1 MPKPTPK
8 IFRCV
13 HENCV
18 FETDKRKAIVTH
30 LLRTHSER
38 KEDFECDYC
47 ELLLT
52 EEKQMEIHLRMN
64 HPSEPFRYT
73 CVSRIE
79 GVVQNCLKLGMAGGD
94 NSAPAKTAKSPKSGA
109 NNSIKKLGPIKS
121 PSKSLVQNG
130 PPNLNTSKSA
140 KNVSNSFNLQKKSAS
155 SSSGN
160 SPKGKNASPS
170 FSLGP
175 KPADKFMNFHG
186 HAIETPIS
194 IKQEPVSIEEN
205 ATEGQPLSDFLSQT
219 AFENKTDDFVKMD
232 NYEDDAPR
240 EVSAS
245 MEGLVSSTPEGQ
257 PKLKI
262 KLNLKSIKNYASLG
276 PKSRYLTPS
285 FNRHSGQR
293 FKRSEPE
300 VYHFIDRIGR
310 RCCPFC
316 PYKTNK
322 NSIRVHLSGKHGL
335 YFVQCSLCSYKGAFP
350 HQVIHH
356 AERVHL
362 GENYQVIQ
370 LSKENREHTID
381 GIAQTGLSNPTPSNS
396 TAQSTKKLKPS
407 PPKQLT
413 DKEKNICSESK
424 LGSSKKSKSKI
435 ILAPKPPID
444 VAGCGNIP
452 KCQTSK
458 TPYYKIEYENYQY
471 VYKCTRCS
479 FKTPVRATI
488 YTHKYRHEECDYKC
502 GHCGYRSAP
511 RSNVV
516 FHCKSKHKTLSLKV
530 LSCKDD
536 MAVEGQELDMLQ
548 DGEDIMTQDNFD
560 RDSKLDQSECM
571 EEDEEEAF
579 DFQIKQEPQES
590 EMAISE
596 DNAGNFTPHVK
607 TIIKVPQFKRTLPPS
622 VPKPAIKRHP
632 VAKVKSQD
640 GYVMS
645 TNKLY
650 RFNREGNPK
659 FVCVLCPYGA
669 DTHPKMKHHL
679 YRHRPQR
686 YKCPYCSHRKYPRSY
701 VVRHVRDTHKD
712 KPLRVIDLMT
722 SDDIV
727 SLEGDMD
734 DEAVESQYMDQED
747 EDEGN
752 YFPEYADQKQSVL
765 KNQELTVDRL
775 PIKLEALK
783 KEMEENPEAV
793 EEEAN
798 FAMYTDNPLNPSDQL
813 RLQISQKRRDSSLV
827 DTAVKSSESNVDS
840 TKEMAVEPQL
850 DISSDKPRKKPP
862 QTSVKMSNQ
871 EYFINYGGSPRYLCN
886 QCDYS
891 TDKYNTIHTHMNKHE
906 KQLYECL
913 YCGYTKSPRSCVESH
928 IRDVHKGKPVIVKDL
943 RIDVDTSKT
952 GQDGTDHSNK
962 RKLSVSTPTGPG
974 SSKKMKTLEDSSET
988 NSATPKLNFKWPA
1001 PRSKHEISV
1010 PSRSNSS
1017 SPDGAKNKSTG
1028 SVTPKNSKNN
1038 VLPSAGTT
1046 SQTVHTSKHSPGQ
1059 QMANKNGGS
1068 KPSMAGHIGDGK
1080 HSDGKKIPNKGNFKT
1095 LYKCAFDPDTC
1106 HHISKDKSKMKQH
1119 LFHHV
1124 EYKPWTCNYCGM
1136 AGTQSSHVKNHI
1148 RAEHPDNELSF
1159 SYKKHNYLEK
1169 HIEGFLQKS
1178 MMTLP
1183 VEDYKAVLQRKGI
1196 SRRNQIRFHRDAEG
1210 CYKCPY
1216 CEFRTMKDTGTLFD
1230 HVKNSHKKPRFRCHW
1245 CEHRAFYRSEIR
1257 KHHRREHPMAD
1268 FQVDEL
1274 DLTEYTDD
1282 VSDDIV
1288 SFEDSIDDFEE
1299 EGSNSPASSF
1309 SDSLDQHQ
1317 STSLT
1322 DIDDHF
1328 EYQQV
1333 RVKEEKPDYTE
1344 EPAVKSTSELKTSTS
1359 AYQGTKAIAN
1369 SSNDEGKTADPFKC
1383 GHCSFSASLRMK
1395 VKLHCQNKHPEKE
1408 LLVREMQRASSSFKI
1423 HGITVHPPSI
1433 KSSSIEVKLPD
1444 LLLSQ
1449 GNVFGME
1456 LKAAGVNT
1464 LNLNSLSPEK
1474 FQQVKMAITQDDSL
1488 SSLESEPNEDN
1499 LNTSLNDGKEMDL
1512 LHELPRVKR
1521 SEKKEGLTISNSLS
1535 SSEKTKK
1542 HADRKDELACERP
1555 QELESDIEESISALF
1570 DHSIDSLP
1578 ISVKE
1583 NNLTGDREHAGS
1595 KKTCFDNGGATILI
1609 KDDMKGKGSEYNVK
1623 NHSKTKLGVYA
1634 QSSNEEF
1641 FGESEKGLYSMAKK
1655 SKVMFV
1661 DETGTQINDD
1671 EDLLFK
1677 SQFH

>member
-1 MPKPTPK
+1 MPKPIPK
-8 IFRCV
+8 IFMCV
-13 HENCV
+13 HENCI

-64 HPSEPFRYT
+64 HPTEPFRYT

-79 GVVQNCLKLGMAGGD
+79 GVVQSCLKLGMAGGD
-94 NSAPAKTAKSPKSGA
+94 NYTQAKMAKSPKSGE
-109 NNSIKKLGPIKS
+109 NNSSKKLGPIKS
-121 PSKSLVQNG
+121 PSKSPRQNG
-130 PPNLNTSKSA
+130 LSNLNTPKSPKNASKSFKIQTKPA
-140 KNVSNSFNLQKKSAS
+140 
-155 SSSGN
+155 SGN
-160 SPKGKNASPS
+160 SPKGKCASTS

-175 KPADKFMNFHG
+175 KPADKFMNLYG
-186 HAIETPIS
+186 HANDTPIT
-194 IKQEPVSIEEN
+194 IKQEPVSHEEN
-205 ATEGQPLSDFLSQT
+205 TTEDQSLSDFLSQT
-219 AFENKTDDFVKMD
+219 AFENKTDDFAKSDMD
-232 NYEDDAPR
+232 NYEDHAPN
-240 EVSAS
+240 EVSGP
-245 MEGLVSSTPEGQ
+245 MEGFSSSIPEGQ

-262 KLNLKSIKNYASLG
+262 KLNLKSIKNFASVG
-276 PKSRYLTPS
+276 PKNRYLTPS

-362 GENYQVIQ
+362 GENYQVLQ

-381 GIAQTGLSNPTPSNS
+381 GIAQTGLSSQSPSNS
-396 TAQSTKKLKPS
+396 TAQATKKSKPCT
-407 PPKQLT
+407 PKQLT

-424 LGSSKKSKSKI
+424 PGSSKQSKSKI
-435 ILAPKPPID
+435 ILAPKPPLD
-444 VAGCGNIP
+444 AAGGGNVP

-458 TPYYKIEYENYQY
+458 TPYYKIEYENGQY
-471 VYKCTRCS
+471 MYKCTRCP

-536 MAVEGQELDMLQ
+536 VDSEGQELDMPQ
-548 DGEDIMTQDNFD
+548 DDEEMTTQDD
-560 RDSKLDQSECM
+560 YDPDSKLEQSECM
-571 EEDEEEAF
+571 EEEEDDDEEEEAF

-596 DNAGNFTPHVK
+596 DNAGNVTPQIK
-607 TIIKVPQFKRTLPPS
+607 TIIKVPQFKITLSPP
-622 VPKPAIKRHP
+622 VPKQTAKRRP

-686 YKCPYCSHRKYPRSY
+686 FKCPYCSHRKYPRSY

-712 KPLRVIDLMT
+712 KPLRVIDLMM

-734 DEAVESQYMDQED
+734 DRVGVAESQYMVQE

-752 YFPEYADQKQSVL
+752 YFPEYADQNQSVTG
-765 KNQELTVDRL
+765 NQELAVDRL

-783 KEMEENPEAV
+783 KEMEEDYHGKDFEAM
-793 EEEAN
+793 EEEEN
-798 FAMYTDNPLNPSDQL
+798 LAMYLDNSLDPSDQL
-813 RLQISQKRRDSSLV
+813 RLQISQKRKDGSLADSS
-827 DTAVKSSESNVDS
+827 AKSSQYGVDS
-840 TKEMAVEPQL
+840 AKEMAAERQL
-850 DISSDKPRKKPP
+850 DDSSNKPRKKPP
-862 QTSVKMSNQ
+862 QPSVKISSQDYYINQ
-871 EYFINYGGSPRYLCN
+871 GGSPRYMCN
-886 QCDYS
+886 HCDYS
-891 TDKYNTIHTHMNKHE
+891 TDKYSTIHSHVNKHE

-913 YCGYTKSPRSCVESH
+913 YCGYTKSPRSIVEDH
-928 IRDVHKGKPVIVKDL
+928 IRDVHKDKPVIVKDL
-943 RIDVDTSKT
+943 KINVDTSRP
-952 GQDGTDHSNK
+952 GQDETDHSQTVNNK
-962 RKLSVSTPTGPG
+962 RKLSVDTPTGAG
-974 SSKKMKTLEDSSET
+974 STKKTKTSMDSSKIT
-988 NSATPKLNFKWPA
+988 SATPKLNFKWPA

-1010 PSRSNSS
+1010 PSRSSSS
-1017 SPDGAKNKSTG
+1017 SPDSAKNKSSG
-1028 SVTPKNSKNN
+1028 SVTSKNSQNS
-1038 VLPSAGTT
+1038 VLPSAGTPP
-1046 SQTVHTSKHSPGQ
+1046 QTVQKSKPSPGQ
-1059 QMANKNGGS
+1059 QMANQNGGS
-1068 KPSMAGHIGDGK
+1068 KPSSASHVGDGRN
-1080 HSDGKKIPNKGNFKT
+1080 SDGKKMSSKGNFKT

-1148 RAEHPDNELSF
+1148 RAEHSDNEMSF

-1183 VEDYKAVLQRKGI
+1183 IEDYKAVLQRKGI

-1210 CYKCPY
+1210 CYRCPY
-1216 CEFRTMKDTGTLFD
+1216 CDFRTKKDTGTLFD

-1257 KHHRREHPMAD
+1257 KHHRREHPMAE

-1282 VSDDIV
+1282 VNDDIV
-1288 SFEDSIDDFEE
+1288 SFEDSIDGFEE

-1309 SDSLDQHQ
+1309 SDSFDQHQ
-1317 STSLT
+1317 SSSLT
-1322 DIDDHF
+1322 DIDDHL
-1328 EYQQV
+1328 EYQQIT
-1333 RVKEEKPDYTE
+1333 VKEEKPDYIE
-1344 EPAVKSTSELKTSTS
+1344 EPAVKSTSQLKTSTS
-1359 AYQGTKAIAN
+1359 ALQGSKVIAN
-1369 SSNDEGKTADPFKC
+1369 SGNDEIETADPFRC
-1383 GHCSFSASLRMK
+1383 GHCSFTASLRMK
-1395 VKLHCQNKHPEKE
+1395 VKLHCQNKHPEKP
-1408 LLVREMQRASSSFKI
+1408 LLVRESQRAPTSFKI
-1423 HGITVHPPSI
+1423 HGITVHPPSS
-1433 KSSSIEVKLPD
+1433 KSSTVEVKLPD

-1449 GNVFGME
+1449 GNVFGKE

-1464 LNLNSLSPEK
+1464 INLNSLSPEK
-1474 FQQVKMAITQDDSL
+1474 FRQVKMAITQEDSL
-1488 SSLESEPNEDN
+1488 SSLESEPNDDN
-1499 LNTSLNDGKEMDL
+1499 LSTALKDGKEMDL
-1512 LHELPRVKR
+1512 IQELPRIKR
-1521 SEKKEGLTISNSLS
+1521 SEKKDGLALSNLLS
-1535 SSEKTKK
+1535 SSDKTK
-1542 HADRKDELACERP
+1542 EGLACDVS
-1555 QELESDIEESISALF
+1555 QDFESDIEESISSLF
-1570 DHSIDSLP
+1570 DHSIDSPP

-1583 NNLTGDREHAGS
+1583 NSLTGDRECAGS
-1595 KKTCFDNGGATILI
+1595 KKACFDNGGATFLI
-1609 KDDMKGKGSEYNVK
+1609 EDNMKGKASEYNLK
-1623 NHSKTKLGVYA
+1623 NHSKTKSGVYA
-1634 QSSNEEF
+1634 PSSKEDSF
-1641 FGESEKGLYSMAKK
+1641 F
-1655 SKVMFV
+1655 
-1661 DETGTQINDD
+1661 
-1671 EDLLFK
+1671 
-1677 SQFH
+1677 